1 MTYEEKIQKARQ
13 YLICVRS
20 ENLLKA
26 RVQSMKDRA
35 VSLNSALAP
44 IFGQGNKPQ
53 SGIEKAVEKLEQVQR
68 MLVDAAEETEQR
80 GLELDMEMSKL
91 EPDEFAIVQKRYIE
105 GKTFGEISDYMCL
118 TQRRVYQIHRNAINK
133 MWSS

>member
-13 YLICVRS
+13 YLICVRR

-35 VSLNSALAP
+35 VSLNGALAP
-44 IFGQGNKPQ
+44 ICGQESKLQ

-105 GKTFGEISDYMCL
+105 GKTFGEISDDMHL